1 VGRERPSDSAPEL
14 VFRGTLLN
22 RPLKEAMSVDTLY
35 GVLGLPENASSADIK
50 AAYRNLIKQVHP
62 DTLAALSPYLR
73 RIAEDRA
80 KEMIEAYSVL
90 SDREKRRQY
99 DRALTVYRLTSAGPI
114 PAQSPPVTPR
124 PARRNSRPAQVWV
137 TWHFGY
143 DWLPLRRWLRR
154 ISRTVYFV
162 GMIAVLAIV
171 VVALRNSRKAASPK
185 APIVADDSL
194 NASLSGIPPVLPSNG
209 GRGFDGIYSG
219 TVHNKTAGVAAPF
232 RIFFQQRA
240 GGVLDGCIDVKPPLT
255 ASGSLH
261 GSIRGSHVDFVV
273 NNTRFQG
280 SLRGRGVAGSFVVKN
295 KGRQESGNFQVTRP
309 LATSRQYACNDGTV
323 SEIWTP

>member
-1 VGRERPSDSAPEL
+1 L
-14 VFRGTLLN
+14 VFRGTLLK

-50 AAYRNLIKQVHP
+50 TSYRNLIKQVHP

-99 DRALTVYRLTSAGPI
+99 DRALAEYRQTRAEPI
-114 PAQSPPVTPR
+114 PTQQSPPTTSH

-137 TWHFGY
+137 TWRVGY

-162 GMIAVLAIV
+162 GMIAVLAIA
-171 VVALRNSRKAASPK
+171 VVALRNYHKTASPK
-185 APIVADDSL
+185 APVVAGDSL
-194 NASLSGIPPVLPSNG
+194 NASLSYIPPVLPSNG
-209 GRGFDGIYSG
+209 GHGFDGIYSG

-232 RIFFQQRA
+232 RIFLQQRA

-295 KGRQESGNFQVTRP
+295 EGRQESGNFQVSRP
-309 LATSRQYACNDGTV
+309 LATFRQYACNDGTV

>member
-1 VGRERPSDSAPEL
+1 
-14 VFRGTLLN
+14 
-22 RPLKEAMSVDTLY
+22 MSVDTLY
-35 GVLGLPENASSADIK
+35 GVLGLPENTSSADIK
-50 AAYRNLIKQVHP
+50 TAYRNLIKQVHP

-80 KEMIEAYSVL
+80 KDMIEAYSVL

-99 DRALTVYRLTSAGPI
+99 DRALAEYRQTSAGPI
-114 PAQSPPVTPR
+114 PTQQSPPVTSR
-124 PARRNSRPAQVWV
+124 PTRRGSRPAQIWV
-137 TWHFGY
+137 TWHVGY

-154 ISRTVYFV
+154 ISRTVYFL

-185 APIVADDSL
+185 APVVADDS
-194 NASLSGIPPVLPSNG
+194 SLSYFPPVLPSSG
-209 GRGFDGIYSG
+209 AHGFDGIYSG

-232 RIFFQQRA
+232 RIFLQQRA
-240 GGVLDGCIDVKPPLT
+240 GGVLDGCIDVKPPLA
-255 ASGSLH
+255 ASGSVH
-261 GSIRGSHVDFVV
+261 GSIRGSHVDFIV

-295 KGRQESGNFQVTRP
+295 EGRQESGSFQAARP
-309 LATSRQYACNDGTV
+309 IGMSREYACNDGTV

>member
-1 VGRERPSDSAPEL
+1 
-14 VFRGTLLN
+14 
-22 RPLKEAMSVDTLY
+22 MSVDTLY
-35 GVLGLPENASSADIK
+35 GVLGLAENASSADIK
-50 AAYRNLIKQVHP
+50 TAYRNLIKQVHP

-99 DRALTVYRLTSAGPI
+99 DRALAEYRQTSAGPI
-114 PAQSPPVTPR
+114 PTEQSPPVAARPAWRISR
-124 PARRNSRPAQVWV
+124 PARTWV
-137 TWHFGY
+137 TWRVGY

-154 ISRTVYFV
+154 ISRTVYFL
-162 GMIAVLAIV
+162 GIIAVLAIV
-171 VVALRNSRKAASPK
+171 VVAVRNSRKAASPK
-185 APIVADDSL
+185 APVVADDSL
-194 NASLSGIPPVLPSNG
+194 DASLSYIPPVLPSSG
-209 GRGFDGIYSG
+209 GHGFDGIYSG

-240 GGVLDGCIDVKPPLT
+240 GGILDGCIDVKPPLT

-261 GSIRGSHVDFVV
+261 GSIHGSHVDFVV
-273 NNTRFQG
+273 NNARFQG

-295 KGRQESGNFQVTRP
+295 EGRQESGNFQVTRP
-309 LATSRQYACNDGTV
+309 IGTSREYACNDGTV